1 VPKTPQK
8 KDTGLQPLPN
18 LPCSKGSPQT
28 LFSNLFS
35 RTHYS
40 AYESS
45 ILLSAFSSRSI
56 ANLNGLLA
64 KHPKI
69 HCSSQRGPS
78 YNRGEPQMAHLQGGT
93 RMTENFSENQTALTP
108 GLTQL
113 ERVSNTF
120 PAPSKTFTDI
130 AAGNKSWWLP
140 FLIMIVFGYLFFGAI
155 QMKIGWNQ
163 VAENTIHMNAKTEEK
178 LAQAPPETREQ
189 ALKMT
194 QYSIEGT
201 ILASPVVVL
210 LSGAIV
216 ALVLWGTINF
226 VFGGKATFPGVF
238 SVWMFAS
245 LPGVIKSILGSIVA
259 FFTAPESFNIQNFA
273 PTSIGAFLS
282 PTDTNAALY
291 KLASALD
298 VTTIWSMALLGI
310 GVAAVARLKRS
321 SGYIAV
327 FGWWGLLTLIGVG
340 WTAIFG

>member
-1 VPKTPQK
+1 
-8 KDTGLQPLPN
+8 
-18 LPCSKGSPQT
+18 
-28 LFSNLFS
+28 
-35 RTHYS
+35 
-40 AYESS
+40 
-45 ILLSAFSSRSI
+45 
-56 ANLNGLLA
+56 
-64 KHPKI
+64 
-69 HCSSQRGPS
+69 
-78 YNRGEPQMAHLQGGT
+78 
-93 RMTENFSENQTALTP
+93 MTENFSENQTALTP

-120 PAPSKTFTDI
+120 TAPSKTFNDI

-298 VTTIWSMALLGI
+298 VTTIWSMVLLGI